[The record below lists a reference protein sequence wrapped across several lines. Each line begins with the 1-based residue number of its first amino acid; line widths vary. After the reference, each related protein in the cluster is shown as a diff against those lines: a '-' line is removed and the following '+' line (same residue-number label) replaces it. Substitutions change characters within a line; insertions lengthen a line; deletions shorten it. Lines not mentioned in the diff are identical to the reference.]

1 MKAFDSIEDFYNK
14 CLCCISVQDVAIQ
27 YNLSRRTVNR
37 YLNILQEY
45 DNAKYRLLQEM
56 WMEKFLNRK
65 SERESKVDIPP
76 KRCHTLNDKVFDILT
91 NEGAYWLG
99 FIASDGNV
107 HKTTNR
113 LTIGLQEGDINHL
126 SLFIQYVQSTKEI
139 KRKVDTKNGKSTI
152 AAYVSIDSKYLKN
165 RLAAYGI
172 VPAKSNL
179 DIDYLSYIPDE
190 YKLYFI
196 FGYLDGDGH
205 ISKIDRKPNRPV
217 ISIIG
222 NNQFINHCH
231 DFLLQQGYVGT
242 VTKDLRYGV
251 PKYIYTINRVQC
263 CYNFL
268 NQYLLFSTTL
278 ERKRQLAQQWTAK
291 LANCNLIKR
300 SNKASVLRECAVCG
314 KITRNLLVCSQE
326 CSQYIRRKVPRPSKD
341 ELLTLILTMPM
352 TQIGKMYGVSDN
364 AIRRWLRAYGLPT
377 KRTDIIKIQNT

>member
-1 MKAFDSIEDFYNK
+1 MADTFTASKTILIDAKQTKIIAHRGLSGIECEN
-14 CLCCISVQDVAIQ
+14 
-27 YNLSRRTVNR
+27 
-37 YLNILQEY
+37 
-45 DNAKYRLLQEM
+45 
-56 WMEKFLNRK
+56 
-65 SERESKVDIPP
+65 
-76 KRCHTLNDKVFDILT
+76 
-91 NEGAYWLG
+91 
-99 FIASDGNV
+99 
-107 HKTTNR
+107 
-113 LTIGLQEGDINHL
+113 
-126 SLFIQYVQSTKEI
+126 
-139 KRKVDTKNGKSTI
+139 TI

-231 DFLLQQGYVGT
+231 DFLLQQGYV
-242 VTKDLRYGV
+242 
-251 PKYIYTINRVQC
+251 
-263 CYNFL
+263 FL
-268 NQYLLFSTTL
+268 NQYLLFGTTL